1 MKIKES
7 EIKELIRST
16 IEEEVQ
22 GLKEAEKYRDFFMNS
37 LRKAGDIL
45 DKDVSSPRDLTDEE
59 KKVFFN
65 FIDTKWDNE
74 SGDVEDVDLDLE
86 NMLGEAKIRERVRK
100 EIKSFAS

>member
-7 EIKELIRST
+7 EIKELIRTT

-22 GLKEAEKYRDFFMNS
+22 GLKEAEKYRDFFINS
-37 LRKAGDIL
+37 LRKADDIL

-65 FIDTKWDNE
+65 YIETKWDSE
-74 SGDVEDVDLDLE
+74 SGDVEDVGLDLE

-100 EIKSFAS
+100 EIKSLVR

>member
-16 IEEEVQ
+16 IQEEVRD
-22 GLKEAEKYRDFFMNS
+22 LREAEKYRDFFMNS

-59 KKVFFN
+59 KKVFFSY
-65 FIDTKWDNE
+65 IDTKWDGEN
-74 SGDVEDVDLDLE
+74 GDVEDINLDLE

-100 EIKSFAS
+100 EIKSFVA